1 MITILPI
8 LLAVP
13 LYLLA
18 AVLLLLR
25 LTRRV
30 SLEKFS
36 RARVLGIAFLAMMLH
51 LVILHQHLFTPLG
64 VNLNFFNVVSL
75 LTWLLALVLLLSTI
89 GQPVDNLGI
98 AVFPLAAIGMVLE
111 KLFPS
116 EALLLIGQPMLDV
129 HVLISVAAY
138 SVLTLAAL
146 QAVLLAVQDRH
157 LRTKHPGGFVRALPP
172 LQSMERLLFQFIG
185 VGFVLQ
191 TVSLLTGFLF
201 LENMFAQHL
210 VHKTVF
216 SVAAWLVFA
225 VLLWGRWR
233 FGWRGR
239 IAIRST
245 LAGAICLLL
254 AYLGSKLVLE
264 LLIGHQ

>member
-1 MITILPI
+1 MTTILPI
-8 LLAVP
+8 VAAVP

-18 AVLLLLR
+18 AALLVMR
-25 LTRRV
+25 LTGRV
-30 SLEKFS
+30 SREKFT

-51 LVILHQHLFTPLG
+51 LVILYQHIFTPLG
-64 VNLNFFNVVSL
+64 VNLSFFNVVSL
-75 LTWLLALVLLLSTI
+75 LTWLLALVLLLSAI
-89 GQPVDNLGI
+89 GQPIDNLGI
-98 AVFPLAAIGMVLE
+98 AVFPLAAVGMVLE
-111 KLFPS
+111 GIFPS
-116 EALLLIGQPMLDV
+116 EHLLPTGRRMLDI

-138 SVLTLAAL
+138 SVLSLAAL

-157 LRTKHPGGFVRALPP
+157 LHAKHPGGFVRALPP
-172 LQSMERLLFQFIG
+172 LQSMERLLFQLIG

-191 TVSLLTGFLF
+191 SLSLLTGFLF
-201 LENMFAQHL
+201 LEDMFAQHL

-225 VLLWGRWR
+225 VLLWGRWQ

-245 LAGAICLLL
+245 LAGVICLLL

-264 LLIGHQ
+264 LLIGNQ

>member
-1 MITILPI
+1 MTTILPTAI
-8 LLAVP
+8 AAP

-18 AVLLLLR
+18 AALLLLR
-25 LTRRV
+25 LTGRISPER
-30 SLEKFS
+30 FT
-36 RARVLGIAFLAMMLH
+36 RARVLGIAFLAMTLH
-51 LVILHQHLFTPLG
+51 LLVLYHHLLTPLG
-64 VNLNFFNVVSL
+64 VNLSFFNVVSL
-75 LTWLLALVLLLSTI
+75 LTWLLALVLLLSAI
-89 GQPVDNLGI
+89 GQPIDNLGI
-98 AVFPLAAIGMVLE
+98 AVFPLAAAGMILE
-111 KLFPS
+111 GIYPS
-116 EALLLIGQPMLDV
+116 EHLLPAGNRMLDA

-157 LRTKHPGGFVRALPP
+157 LHAKHPGGFVRALPP
-172 LQSMERLLFQFIG
+172 LQSMERLLFQLIG

-191 TVSLLTGFLF
+191 TLSLLSGFIF
-201 LENMFAQHL
+201 LEDMFAQHL

-245 LAGAICLLL
+245 LAGGICLLL

-264 LLIGHQ
+264 LLIGNQ